1 MFLKST
7 SGLFSK
13 QFSIFLLVALSLLFA
28 LPLGADSRSSPLN
41 VLILH
46 SYNEHIPWNKAFTQG
61 LDDYLDTRGAEFSV
75 FREYLDVYRSGSKS
89 MDSELVEYLR
99 MRYSGLE
106 IDIVV
111 GESDEAATFVDQ
123 YQSEFAPDAATIY
136 FASQS
141 LEEDDKHL
149 SIVPDIP
156 FVVQSGIDYAFE
168 QNPDAKQ
175 VLIVQG
181 NNPEA
186 ILSAQ
191 AMNQSIAVLDG
202 VHSKVISDF
211 TLQSLLEEIN
221 TFPASGIIFYT
232 LVFEDQ
238 TGKTYS
244 PRAFLGHIAASSKA
258 PVYVNYSTLVGN
270 GAVGGYVIAGE
281 ALAKNVLEAASGYA
295 LNGRFRRHYKATSEV
310 FDWKSLKQHG
320 IPLSRTPS
328 SAKIINRPQGF
339 IEENL
344 YAAIAALAGVA
355 LLLILVIFLAVYFAK
370 RNAKLLH
377 LNLRLEQAQQALSQ
391 SNEHLNQLAMHDSLT
406 GIYNR
411 RAAMP
416 LMNEAMKKVQVST
429 ARYALMLID
438 VDRFKAVN
446 DQYGHKIGDEVLMIL
461 SKRVSALLRVDDV
474 FARWGGEEFL
484 LLARI
489 DKEGDAQVVAEK
501 IRRNVE
507 ASEFD
512 DEDLKVTVSIG
523 VVLTVIGCSFDQ
535 LFQRADKALYQAK
548 QQGRNRVHLA
558 AHND

>member
-141 LEEDDKHL
+141 LEEDDMHL

-156 FVVQSGIDYAFE
+156 YVVQSGIDYAFE
-168 QNPDAKQ
+168 QNPDARQ

-221 TFPASGIIFYT
+221 RFPASGIIFYT

-270 GAVGGYVIAGE
+270 GAVGGYVIDGE

>member
-1 MFLKST
+1 MSFTGTLGLLST
-7 SGLFSK
+7 RFRILLAAMLV
-13 QFSIFLLVALSLLFA
+13 LLVVLSLS
-28 LPLGADSRSSPLN
+28 ADNRPAPLN
-41 VLILH
+41 ILIVH
-46 SYNEHIPWNKAFTQG
+46 SYNEHIPWNKAFTRG
-61 LDDYLDTRGAEFSV
+61 LDEFLDQRGSEFNV
-75 FREYLDVYRSGSKS
+75 FREYLDVYRSGAESL
-89 MDSELVEYLR
+89 DSEFVEFLR
-99 MRYSGLE
+99 ARYADMD

-111 GESDEAATFVDQ
+111 GESDEAAAFVDQ
-123 YQSEFAPDAATIY
+123 YQNEFAPDAATIY

-156 FVVQSGIDYAFE
+156 YVVQSGIDYAFE
-168 QNPDAKQ
+168 QNPDARQ

-270 GAVGGYVIAGE
+270 GAVGGYVIDGE

-310 FDWKSLKQHG
+310 FDWKSLKEHG
-320 IPLSRTPS
+320 IALSRLPS
-328 SAKIINRPQGF
+328 SAKIINGPDGF
-339 IEENL
+339 VEKNF
-344 YAAIAALAGVA
+344 YATISSLVGVA
-355 LLLILVIFLAVYFAK
+355 LLLIVVIFLAVYFAK
-370 RNAKLLH
+370 RNAKLSY
-377 LNLRLEQAQQALSQ
+377 LNLKLAQAQKSLSQ

-416 LMNEAMKKVQVST
+416 LVNEAIKKVQASN
-429 ARYALMLID
+429 AKYALILID
-438 VDRFKAVN
+438 LDSFKAVN
-446 DQYGHKIGDEVLMIL
+446 DQYGHTVGDEVLMTL
-461 SKRVSALLRVDDV
+461 AKKVSGMLRSGDV

-484 LLARI
+484 LLAHVE
-489 DKEGDAQVVAEK
+489 KQGDAQIVAEK
-501 IRRNVE
+501 IRCNLE
-507 ASEFD
+507 GTGFG
-512 DEDLKVTVSIG
+512 DENLKITVSIG
-523 VVLTVIGCSFDQ
+523 VALTAQDVGFDE
-535 LFQRADKALYQAK
+535 LFQRADQALYQAK
-548 QQGRNRVHLA
+548 QQGRNRVQLA
-558 AHND
+558 VADL